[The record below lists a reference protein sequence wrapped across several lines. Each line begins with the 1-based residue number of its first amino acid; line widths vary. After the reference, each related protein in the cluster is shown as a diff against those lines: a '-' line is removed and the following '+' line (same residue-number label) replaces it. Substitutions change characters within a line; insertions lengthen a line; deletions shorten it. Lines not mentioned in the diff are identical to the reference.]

1 MLKDIIRLK
10 AVLYIRMSTL
20 DQETSPE
27 QQRKELFA
35 RFGTSYEIVGEYLDE
50 GKSGSKDVEKRTEF
64 TRLLADSA
72 RGGFQV
78 ILCYDLSR
86 FSRLDTIEAAFAK
99 KTLRDNGIRL
109 DTVLEGEIDWNSST
123 GRIVDSVLSEA
134 QHEYSVKLAR
144 NTLRGKL
151 DRAKKGQPY
160 GQLTPYG
167 LARLITEPQG
177 ATRIVSRTERFRRP
191 EDWTQEFVA
200 GDEKEVAVV
209 RWLFGEF
216 ARRDVSYHQLARE
229 LNKQGVPSPS
239 GRKWVYQTVI
249 QILTNARY
257 VGDLTLGKDG
267 AGKFFRLDG
276 DQVVRNTEKKMRTN
290 KPNPVHVQDTHTGI
304 IERPQFDDVQA
315 KVKRKWKSGK
325 HACREEGF
333 ALSGVL
339 YCGGCGKPLFGNDG
353 TKRSKS
359 RDGVRYVCKGEH
371 RTPDCEC
378 GQWGIHQDDIL
389 PFLLKV
395 LLEQIDTK
403 MVQQAD
409 APVPQIPIRDTT
421 RLEKHL
427 KKLNAEYKVGLQRFL
442 RLPEEMQEVAGD
454 LDDQLKNW
462 KAEIDQTQREFDAIQ
477 NGDDSWSNVLSKRRC
492 WWESMRD
499 KLTFVA
505 TSTVRSQGR
514 SYSAG
519 VNLTDS
525 AIRELF
531 HRIDCRLT
539 LWFERASAKRY
550 RIVRGRLTAGTRQEE
565 FDSPD
570 FDKGRKPNLSKRAG
584 ERNGSDPARF
594 DNPGSL
600 IV

>member
-1 MLKDIIRLK
+1 MSKDIILMK

-27 QQRKELFA
+27 QQRKELLA
-35 RFGTSYEIVGEYLDE
+35 KFGKSYEIVGEYLDE
-50 GKSGSKDVEKRTEF
+50 GKSGSKDVEKRTQF
-64 TRLLADSA
+64 TSLLADSGK
-72 RGGFQV
+72 GGFQV
-78 ILCYDLSR
+78 ILCYDISR

-109 DTVLEGEIDWNSST
+109 VTVLEGEIDWNSST

-151 DRAKKGQPY
+151 DRARKGQLY

-167 LARLITEPQG
+167 LARLVTEPQG
-177 ATRIVSRTERFRRP
+177 ATRIVPRTERFRRP
-191 EDWTQEFVA
+191 EDWSQKFVA
-200 GDEKEVAVV
+200 GDEKEVAIVQ
-209 RWLFGEF
+209 WLFDEF
-216 ARRDVSYHQLARE
+216 SRREVSYHQLARE
-229 LNKQGVPSPS
+229 LNKKGVPSPN
-239 GRKWVYQTVI
+239 GKKWVYQTVI

-276 DQVVRNTEKKMRTN
+276 DQVVQNTEKKMRTN
-290 KPNPVHVQDTHTGI
+290 KPNPVHVQNTHTGI
-304 IERPQFDDVQA
+304 IDRPQFDHVQG
-315 KVKRKWKSGK
+315 KVGRRWKSGK
-325 HACREEGF
+325 HASREDGF

-395 LLEQIDTK
+395 LLEQIDTRIIRE
-403 MVQQAD
+403 AD
-409 APVPQIPIRDTT
+409 APVPQMPIRDTT
-421 RLEKHL
+421 RLEKRL
-427 KKLNAEYKVGLQRFL
+427 EKLNAEYKAGLQRFL
-442 RLPEEMQEVAGD
+442 RLPEEMQGIAGD
-454 LDDQLKNW
+454 LDDQLRNW
-462 KAEIDQTQREFDAIQ
+462 KSEIGQMQREIDAIQ
-477 NGDDSWSNVLSKRRC
+477 NSDDSWSEVLRKRRC
-492 WWESMRD
+492 WWESI
-499 KLTFVA
+499 KEKITFVA
-505 TSTVRSQGR
+505 TATCRSQGR
-514 SYSAG
+514 SYSSG

-550 RIVRGRLTAGTRQEE
+550 RIVRGRLTAGTRKEE
-565 FDSPD
+565 FDSPFFYERARGD
-570 FDKGRKPNLSKRAG
+570 SFASAPFDY
-584 ERNGSDPARF
+584 PA
-594 DNPGSL
+594 SL
-600 IV
+600 MV